1 MNNNPR
7 VLVPR
12 TLVEAALGSM
22 EAELA
27 HMRDALLANGTGT
40 PRNQRRYAELE
51 TQYNALRQ
59 IFDREPTQNIEEL
72 RHNAAG
78 ILDHIDDPTAT
89 IAAFRGGEG
98 EE

>member
-12 TLVEAALGSM
+12 ALVEAALGSM
-22 EAELA
+22 EFELE
-27 HMRDALLANGTGT
+27 HS
-40 PRNQRRYAELE
+40 NQRRYAELE

-59 IFDREPTQNIEEL
+59 IFDREPTQNIDAL
-72 RHNAAG
+72 RRNAAD
-78 ILDHIDDPTAT
+78 IFDHIDDPTAT